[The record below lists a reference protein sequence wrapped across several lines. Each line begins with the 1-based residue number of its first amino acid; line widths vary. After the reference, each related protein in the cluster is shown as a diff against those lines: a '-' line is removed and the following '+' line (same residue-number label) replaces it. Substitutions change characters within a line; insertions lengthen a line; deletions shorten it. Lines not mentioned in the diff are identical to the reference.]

1 MSMIKKQYTYDFF
14 EKFANIDH
22 EQYVTNDV
30 INIINELANKVGAP
44 NYNKTPNFQ
53 KSYKKKKHLSK
64 EDWDAIRNYKPT
76 ILEKNIEGIDAD
88 IDKIRSYLNKMTDDN
103 YQELYIQIKD
113 VINNYIDNKESLN
126 KIGNIIFEM
135 SSINSFWSKLYA
147 KLYKCLIEDYEIMK
161 EICYDN
167 FHNFMELFEKI
178 EYVSPEQD
186 YDKFCQINKTNEK
199 RKALSKF
206 FINLMNN
213 NIIEKEEIIS
223 IIMLLI
229 EVTDRNLEI
238 SDSRYI
244 IEEISENLYILI
256 IDGKNHIE
264 THDEWDNI
272 IGKMEYFSL
281 LNIKEY
287 AGISSKSL
295 FKYMDIYEEIE

>member
-1 MSMIKKQYTYDFF
+1 
-14 EKFANIDH
+14 
-22 EQYVTNDV
+22 
-30 INIINELANKVGAP
+30 
-44 NYNKTPNFQ
+44 
-53 KSYKKKKHLSK
+53 
-64 EDWDAIRNYKPT
+64 
-76 ILEKNIEGIDAD
+76 
-88 IDKIRSYLNKMTDDN
+88 
-103 YQELYIQIKD
+103 
-113 VINNYIDNKESLN
+113 
-126 KIGNIIFEM
+126 M

-147 KLYKCLIEDYEIMK
+147 KLYKCLIEDYQIMK
-161 EICYDN
+161 EICYAN

-229 EVTDRNLEI
+229 EVTDRNLKN

-244 IEEISENLYILI
+244 IEEISENLCILI
-256 IDGKNHIE
+256 IDGKRHIE
-264 THDEWDNI
+264 THDEWDHI
-272 IGKMEYFSL
+272 IEKIEYFSL

-287 AGISSKSL
+287 NGISSKSL